1 MRVAAADKSTR
12 AEHFEAMAEEARRL
26 QEHAAFEVQV
36 AIAVER
42 EKFNQK
48 HMQTDSETE
57 PEQDP
62 DVAIYDEPFPIVDVN
77 NAESRERL
85 FTAPLSWRKTQKEKP
100 PADSLEATTQLAT
113 FRPVRSSTEDLRVL
127 LEARADPNVKI
138 NTGSLSPLRNV
149 MCFARP
155 CDVREMRLLLLEH
168 GAMESNADKKRW
180 EECEEYDMK
189 EPAWLANFHR
199 DDREG

>member
-1 MRVAAADKSTR
+1 MK
-12 AEHFEAMAEEARRL
+12 RRK
-26 QEHAAFEVQV
+26 A
-36 AIAVER
+36 
-42 EKFNQK
+42 K
-48 HMQTDSETE
+48 
-57 PEQDP
+57 
-62 DVAIYDEPFPIVDVN
+62 
-77 NAESRERL
+77 
-85 FTAPLSWRKTQKEKP
+85 KEKP
-100 PADSLEATTQLAT
+100 PVDTFEATTRLAS
-113 FRPVRSSTEDLRVL
+113 FDPVRSRTEDLRVL

-180 EECEEYDMK
+180 EDREEYDMI

>member
-1 MRVAAADKSTR
+1 M
-12 AEHFEAMAEEARRL
+12 
-26 QEHAAFEVQV
+26 
-36 AIAVER
+36 
-42 EKFNQK
+42 
-48 HMQTDSETE
+48 
-57 PEQDP
+57 
-62 DVAIYDEPFPIVDVN
+62 
-77 NAESRERL
+77 
-85 FTAPLSWRKTQKEKP
+85 
-100 PADSLEATTQLAT
+100 AT
-113 FRPVRSSTEDLRVL
+113 FRPVRSRTEDLRVL

-180 EECEEYDMK
+180 EEREEYDMK